1 MSGRESR
8 ESILLP
14 VAIPLGI
21 MAAIVAVLF
30 LFSRVLLSTSH
41 HAATGVALAVAVSV
55 MGAATF
61 IAARP
66 RVTGSLLFSMVA
78 GVAGVAMVAG
88 GIAIA
93 AIGPNRP
100 EHAQTPPV
108 TVTLS
113 ASTGAAAKGFDE
125 KALSFPANT
134 PVDLAFANHDAGTG
148 HNVYIAASKA
158 NASTPLF
165 AGSTVTGPATF
176 TYTVHPFAAGT
187 YYFFCNIHPTTMNG
201 TLTVAPASSGA
212 AGVTVTARNTTF
224 DTNTI
229 RLAGG
234 RTNTIT
240 FENQDPGTQHNIG
253 IYKDAGFT
261 NELFKGELVTGPKT
275 ATYDVPA
282 LDPGTYYFKCDV
294 HPTMKG
300 TVVVSGSG
308 PAGSPSAA
316 SSASASPSATP

>member
-1 MSGRESR
+1 MSRRQSR

-14 VAIPLGI
+14 VVIPLGI
-21 MAAIVAVLF
+21 LAAIVAVLF
-30 LFSRVLLSTSH
+30 LFSRILLSTSH
-41 HAATGVALAVAVSV
+41 HAATAVALTVAVSV
-55 MGAATF
+55 LGAATF

-78 GVAGVAMVAG
+78 GIAGVAMVAG
-88 GIAIA
+88 GVAIA
-93 AIGPNRP
+93 AIGPNGP
-100 EHAQTPPV
+100 EGPTAPPV
-108 TVTLS
+108 TVNVS
-113 ASTGAAAKGFDE
+113 ASSGAAAKGFDQE
-125 KALSFPANT
+125 SLSFPAGK
-134 PVDLAFANHDAGTG
+134 PVNLVFANHDAGTG

-158 NASTPLF
+158 AASTPLF

-176 TYTVHPFAAGT
+176 PYNVHPFAAGT

-261 NELFKGELVTGPKT
+261 DEIFKGELVTGPST
-275 ATYDVPA
+275 ATYHVPA
-282 LDPGTYYFKCDV
+282 IDPGTYYFKCDV

-316 SSASASPSATP
+316 SSTPASPSATP